1 MRLLSELATFN
12 PRTKV
17 YWWALTLSGFAALG
31 MTLPQ
36 LFQLKGIDW
45 IQLLGLA
52 TVVFLTGLCPVR
64 IPGTQC
70 VITSSDIFIFL
81 TALIFGIPAVTC
93 IAALDSFVAT
103 YRSSQRWS
111 TRLASTAINAL
122 AMQVA
127 AQFYVWIG
135 QQSQFFQADEKAR
148 LFTALLLF
156 AFVYFLTNTFLM
168 AQYSASRLDKPVIPF
183 WWDNYA
189 WVSSTYMASATVAG
203 LIYLG
208 LERYGAVVILAA
220 APIVIVVFATS
231 HFYFRQAEERDK
243 LTHQRLEAAETQAA
257 LAEKHLCEMQES
269 EERFRSAFDYAAIG
283 MALVSP
289 AGNWVQVNHSL
300 CQILGYS
307 EEELLTVNFQG
318 LVHAEDLEA
327 ANRAI
332 AQLLHGQVSAA
343 QIEQRF
349 MHALGDEV
357 WVSLNASLIRATE
370 TQPQQLIFQIQNISD
385 RKWAEARLLHDAF
398 HDTLTGM
405 PNRAL
410 FLDHLQLAIARHERY
425 PERQFA
431 VLFLDFDRFKI
442 VNDSLGHLAGDELLI
457 EIARRVVKCVRLGDT
472 VARLGGD
479 EFTILLE
486 DLHTEEEAT
495 SLAERI
501 QIMLTE
507 PIKLSMTEVT
517 ITASIGIAY
526 SSIGYQKPVELL
538 RDADTA
544 MYQAKSR
551 GKACY
556 ALFDPSM
563 HSHAIQQLQIENDMR
578 RALERDEFFLV
589 YQPIVSL
596 ETDQLVGFEALAR
609 WQHPERGL
617 VNPGEFIP
625 VAEETGLILS
635 LGAWVITEACRQL
648 SEWQTRMPDQI
659 GRALIMSLN
668 LSGKQLMQDG
678 IVEFV
683 ELTMARYHLDPH
695 HLKLEITES
704 VVMENIEV
712 AMRKLEQLRALG
724 VKLSIDDFGTG
735 YSSLS
740 YLHRLSTDTLKIDRS
755 FVQNMAQ
762 NNENAE
768 IVRTIITLAKT
779 LQMDVTAEG
788 IETVDQ
794 LEMLR
799 ALGCE
804 CGQGY
809 LFAKPMEADAAFQ
822 LLTPQKWQKL
832 LPAPRKPVL
841 APLLDV
847 RFGTYA
853 A

>member
-1 MRLLSELATFN
+1 MRLWSELATFN
-12 PRTKV
+12 RRTKV
-17 YWWALTLSGFAALG
+17 YWWALTVSGFMALSLS
-31 MTLPQ
+31 LPQ
-36 LFQLKGIDW
+36 FSQLKGMDW
-45 IQLLGLA
+45 AQLIALA
-52 TVVFLTGLCPVR
+52 VVVFLTGLCPVR
-64 IPGTQC
+64 IPGTNC

-81 TALIFGIPAVTC
+81 TALIFGMPAATW

-103 YRSSQRWS
+103 YRSSQKWS
-111 TRLASTAINAL
+111 TRLVSTAINGV
-122 AMQVA
+122 AMQVS
-127 AQFYVWIG
+127 AQLFVWSW
-135 QQSQFFQADEKAR
+135 QQQQLFQTDEKAR

-168 AQYSASRLDKPVIPF
+168 AQYSASRLDKPVLAF
-183 WWDNYA
+183 WGENYA

-220 APIVIVVFATS
+220 APIVVVVFTTC

-243 LTHQRLEAAETQAA
+243 LNHQRLEAAETQAA

-289 AGNWVQVNHSL
+289 TGYWVQVNHSL

-307 EEELLTVNFQG
+307 EAELLTANFQSV
-318 LVHAEDLEA
+318 VHAEDVEG

-332 AQLLHGQVSAA
+332 AQLLSGQVSAA
-343 QIEQRF
+343 QVEQRF
-349 MHALGDEV
+349 LHSLGDEV

-410 FLDHLQLAIARHERY
+410 FLDHLQLAIARHERHPDRHY
-425 PERQFA
+425 A

-472 VARLGGD
+472 LARLGGD

-486 DLHTEEEAT
+486 DLQSKEEAIQ
-495 SLAERI
+495 LAERI
-501 QIMLTE
+501 QQILTQ

-526 SSIGYQKPVELL
+526 SSTGYHKPEELL

-563 HSHAIQQLQIENDMR
+563 HSHAIRQLQIENDMR
-578 RALERDEFFLV
+578 RALERNEFFLV
-589 YQPIVSL
+589 YQPIISL

-617 VNPGEFIP
+617 VNPGEFIS
-625 VAEETGLILS
+625 VAEETGLILP

-648 SEWQTRMPDQI
+648 REWQDRLPSRL
-659 GRALIMSLN
+659 GNSLIMSLN
-668 LSGKQLMQDG
+668 LSGKQLMQEN
-678 IVEFV
+678 IVEYV
-683 ELTMARYHLDPH
+683 ERTIAQHGLDPH

-712 AMRKLEQLRALG
+712 AMRKLEQLRTLG

-779 LQMDVTAEG
+779 LHMDVTAEG

-822 LLTPQKWQKL
+822 LLTPQNWQKL
-832 LPAPRKPVL
+832 LPAPRQPAREQVL
-841 APLLDV
+841 GV